1 MHSVFDGVDAAVEWG
16 SAGVGPD
23 RRIEIVKD
31 RRCAGVG
38 PRLGAGAVRLRV
50 RCVWS
55 SCRNRRAACSRR
67 AGELGY
73 FWRRSRA
80 LLGCPG
86 QR

>member
-1 MHSVFDGVDAAVEWG
+1 MQNSNFDAVVGDVDAAVDWG

-50 RCVWS
+50 RCVWL
-55 SCRNRRAACSRR
+55 SCRNRRAVCSPRPSAGACGR
-67 AGELGY
+67 A
-73 FWRRSRA
+73 W
-80 LLGCPG
+80 LLLA
-86 QR
+86 